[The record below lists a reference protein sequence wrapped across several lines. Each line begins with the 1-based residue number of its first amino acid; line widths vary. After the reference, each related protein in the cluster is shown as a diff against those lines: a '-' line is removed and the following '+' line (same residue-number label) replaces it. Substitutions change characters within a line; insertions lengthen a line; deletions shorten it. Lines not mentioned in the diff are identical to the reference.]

1 MLVLKVAVDGL
12 GAADDLSLR
21 TVFRKVL
28 GKQAR
33 ISVWVIAANDDDTIK
48 VEQGA
53 ELEGVCELLFGFNL
67 VASGTYTH

>member
-33 ISVWVIAANDDDTIK
+33 ISV
-48 VEQGA
+48 
-53 ELEGVCELLFGFNL
+53 
-67 VASGTYTH
+67 